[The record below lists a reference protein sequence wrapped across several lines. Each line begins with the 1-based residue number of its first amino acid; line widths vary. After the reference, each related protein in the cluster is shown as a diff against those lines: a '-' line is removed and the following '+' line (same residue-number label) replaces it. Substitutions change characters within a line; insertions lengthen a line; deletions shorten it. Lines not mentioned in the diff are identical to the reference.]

1 MKKKFYNFICSLLS
15 FYNRFYFRKLRIVGR
30 ENIPT
35 DGAILFSPNH
45 QNALID
51 PILVGTTC
59 NRSVHSLTRS
69 DVFGGPWQ
77 WFLDAMQMLPVYR
90 IRDGYKQL
98 KNNQGVFE
106 QCYALLGNKKHMMM
120 FSEGKHHD
128 QYYLQPLSKGSSRL
142 AMEAQLRAPGHTIYL
157 QAVGLNYGSYVH
169 ARHDCVVVYGKA
181 IAVSDFVDI
190 YLEHPA
196 KGLNA
201 LRDAL
206 QIAMEECLWL
216 PHNDD
221 RYLQQKKHINYHTT
235 GMPFEELKYKLEKK
249 ESNFTVASKKSSL
262 DPLLIIIFSLPNIPV
277 HLGLYFLRKQFD
289 DHVFHGTMNY
299 LGGLILFPLWW
310 GIGMLF
316 TRFSHSFYWSII
328 IFITCIISLFIR
340 QNMIIKKL

>member
-128 QYYLQPLSKGSSRL
+128 QYSLQPLSKGSSRL

-181 IAVSDFVDI
+181 IAVSDFMDI

-216 PHNDD
+216 PYNDE
-221 RYLQQKKHINYHTT
+221 RYPQQKKYINHHTT
-235 GMPFEELKYKLEKK
+235 SLPFSKLKKKLEEK
-249 ESNFTVASKKSSL
+249 ENTLTVASKKSL
-262 DPLLIIIFSLPNIPV
+262 LNTFLIIVFSLPNAPV
-277 HLGLYFLRKQFD
+277 HLGLYSLRKQFD
-289 DHVFHGTMNY
+289 DHVFHGTTNY
-299 LGGLILFPLWW
+299 LGGLVLFPLWW
-310 GIGMLF
+310 IIGMLF
-316 TRFSHSFYWSII
+316 TSFNYSLYSGLAV
-328 IFITCIISLFIR
+328 FLSYTISLAIR
-340 QNMIIKKL
+340 QYLIVKKL

>member
-1 MKKKFYNFICSLLS
+1 M
-15 FYNRFYFRKLRIVGR
+15 GR

-128 QYYLQPLSKGSSRL
+128 QY
-142 AMEAQLRAPGHTIYL
+142 
-157 QAVGLNYGSYVH
+157 
-169 ARHDCVVVYGKA
+169 
-181 IAVSDFVDI
+181 
-190 YLEHPA
+190 
-196 KGLNA
+196 
-201 LRDAL
+201 
-206 QIAMEECLWL
+206 
-216 PHNDD
+216 
-221 RYLQQKKHINYHTT
+221 
-235 GMPFEELKYKLEKK
+235 
-249 ESNFTVASKKSSL
+249 
-262 DPLLIIIFSLPNIPV
+262 
-277 HLGLYFLRKQFD
+277 
-289 DHVFHGTMNY
+289 
-299 LGGLILFPLWW
+299 
-310 GIGMLF
+310 
-316 TRFSHSFYWSII
+316 
-328 IFITCIISLFIR
+328 
-340 QNMIIKKL
+340 